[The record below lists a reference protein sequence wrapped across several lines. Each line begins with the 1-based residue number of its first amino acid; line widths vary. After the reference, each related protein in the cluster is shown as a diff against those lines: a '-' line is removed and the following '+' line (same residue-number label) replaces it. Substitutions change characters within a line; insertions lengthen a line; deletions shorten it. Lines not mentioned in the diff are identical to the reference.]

1 MDHKANPANIIYT
14 PLVWWKNFTAG
25 RFLPWGSEIL
35 PPLFTKFWIFW
46 DSFRPKIKE
55 YEMKSC
61 SEKKIDIPTGRV
73 SKWRK
78 TKNFYFSVQW

>member
-1 MDHKANPANIIYT
+1 MDHKENPANILYT

-61 SEKKIDIPTGRV
+61 SEKNRYPHREGV
-73 SKWRK
+73 QME
-78 TKNFYFSVQW
+78 KN